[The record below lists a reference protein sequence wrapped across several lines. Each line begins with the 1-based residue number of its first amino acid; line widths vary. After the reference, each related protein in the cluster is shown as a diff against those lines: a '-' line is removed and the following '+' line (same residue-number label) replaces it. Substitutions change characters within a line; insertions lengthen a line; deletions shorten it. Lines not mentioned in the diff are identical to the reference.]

1 MIEGQ
6 TILVLIVGRIWQCI
20 VLYILAIMRI
30 DTDVKIIRFEAI
42 QVLCNVTLKFL
53 FIIVSPTMFL
63 EWNSPE
69 ITLPNQRCCRKL
81 IEKERLT
88 ITSLPRKSGR
98 LTMKPRD

>member
-42 QVLCNVTLKFL
+42 QVLCNVTLNIL
-53 FIIVSPTMFL
+53 F
-63 EWNSPE
+63 
-69 ITLPNQRCCRKL
+69 
-81 IEKERLT
+81 T
-88 ITSLPRKSGR
+88 IYILAMNKISR
-98 LTMKPRD
+98 